1 MAIASLHPS
10 PCSLTPA
17 ERQVAAMAA
26 AGLPYKIIA
35 RQLGK
40 SPATVRNQ
48 LHAVYQKLDVA
59 NRTALAYRLRNPCPP
74 LSAVPA

>member
-1 MAIASLHPS
+1 MAIASSSIS
-10 PCSLTPA
+10 PCTLTPA

-48 LHAVYQKLDVA
+48 LHAVYQKLEVA
-59 NRTALAYRLRNPCPP
+59 NRTALAYKLRVP
-74 LSAVPA
+74 LPLC